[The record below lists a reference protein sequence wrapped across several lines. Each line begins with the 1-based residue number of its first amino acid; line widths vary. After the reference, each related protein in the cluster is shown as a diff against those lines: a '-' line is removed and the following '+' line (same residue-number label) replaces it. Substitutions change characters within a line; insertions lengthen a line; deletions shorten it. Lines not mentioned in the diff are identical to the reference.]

1 MNNIVELKNLGIQ
14 IDLKSFSEDYK
25 KKNIAFFALLDN
37 AVKDKN
43 IKVYRAIEEENDYYN
58 LIVIEHNNIYN
69 AFPEPLLIEYIP
81 IEDLE
86 NKISIEKIEKE
97 EMDNIMRSQREASYM
112 YLKTQEDKA
121 KLVLKLIKLTN
132 GQLTKEEIEKIVNN
146 IEIKSNFNINIIR
159 NAEEFAKE
167 LTLRDYEDDWR
178 YEDERWCNVFLVNK
192 KEIHKETIIDD
203 GNFQFGLDGMEKYER
218 PNFNIN
224 KKYGVLKVLYTGNTY
239 TNINDEEE
247 YTLIIY
253 IPNNNPYKIDDSI
266 QYVLKNFNI

>member
-178 YEDERWCNVFLVNK
+178 YEDERWCNVFTCK
-192 KEIHKETIIDD
+192 
-203 GNFQFGLDGMEKYER
+203 
-218 PNFNIN
+218 
-224 KKYGVLKVLYTGNTY
+224 
-239 TNINDEEE
+239 
-247 YTLIIY
+247 
-253 IPNNNPYKIDDSI
+253 
-266 QYVLKNFNI
+266 